1 MSIRRLAILS
11 VGLFVSA
18 VSVAQ
23 GPLLVASEASSE
35 RMPWSVSADVPAPMS
50 AIVAPSTR
58 VDLTAAAPLPQLAP
72 DLALQQYE
80 QHSQR
85 QSESLVAYTA
95 KTIIKASLPD
105 TSQYGEYELEQHF
118 AAPRDLH
125 FKPIRFTGDGF
136 VKSNIITRLL
146 QSEVD
151 HLQKDDGSLT
161 ALSSANYKFSYKG
174 RTQIE
179 NQPVHVY
186 QVKPR
191 EKRVGLFKGRIY
203 LSTETGSLVRAEGT
217 LAKSPSFFIKK
228 IDFVQDYAD
237 VNSFTFP
244 IHIHSEASTRLVGR
258 TVVDMFQ
265 SDYRPVQS
273 ETSAQVV
280 STR

>member
-18 VSVAQ
+18 FSVAQ
-23 GPLLVASEASSE
+23 GPLLVASEASGG
-35 RMPWSVSADVPAPMS
+35 RAPWSASADVAAPMS
-50 AIVAPSTR
+50 AIVTPSNR
-58 VDLTAAAPLPQLAP
+58 VDLTASAPLPQLAP

-80 QHSQR
+80 QHSLR

-95 KTIIKASLPD
+95 KTVIKASLPD
-105 TSQYGEYELEQHF
+105 TAQYGEYELEQHF
-118 AAPRDLH
+118 AAPRELH
-125 FKPIRFTGDGF
+125 FKPIRFTGDSF

-151 HLQKDDGSLT
+151 HIQKDDSSLT

-174 RTQIE
+174 RNQIG
-179 NQPVHVY
+179 NQLVHIY

-191 EKRVGLFKGRIY
+191 KKRVGLFKGRIY
-203 LSTETGSLVRAEGT
+203 LSTETGNLVRAEGT
-217 LAKSPSFFIKK
+217 LAKSPSFFIRK

-244 IHIHSEASTRLVGR
+244 VHVHSEASTRLVGR

-265 SDYRPVQS
+265 SDYQPVQS
-273 ETSAQVV
+273 ETSAQVLG
-280 STR
+280 TR